1 MLNTFENLWNGTL
14 TGEARLNALKYVDSN
29 ICLENKDSGEHF
41 LYHVAKN
48 GETKLLRKLTDVE
61 VLGTVGLL
69 AKMFG
74 YTTNEAGYKVL
85 DSHVRAIYGDSITP
99 NRARQMYERLAE
111 KGFAACNVALGA
123 GSFSTQCAET
133 VDGKLLPF
141 TRDSYGIAVKATWC
155 EAEQDIPVYAERALE
170 DKDMLLEMAGRDVAL
185 YNVNCSTAYRVHVD
199 ENLHVHYGETID
211 ESNLPKIKVER
222 QLFKNP
228 KTDTG
233 KFKKSQKGLIYVTEE
248 NGEIVAYDGYTTD
261 TIPKEGNLL
270 QPIFRDGKMLKE
282 TTLAEIRNRLHNN
295 NF

>member
-1 MLNTFENLWNGTL
+1 M
-14 TGEARLNALKYVDSN
+14 
-29 ICLENKDSGEHF
+29 EH
-41 LYHVAKN
+41 
-48 GETKLLRKLTDVE
+48 RKLCRCIDTLIFVKDEQCYYKFRKDNGKDVWDKIE
-61 VLGTVGLL
+61 KPVDVLGTVELL
-69 AKMFG
+69 WEMFG
-74 YTTNEAGYKVL
+74 GTVNEAGYKVL

-133 VDGKLLPF
+133 TDGRLLPF

-155 EAEQDIPVYAERALE
+155 
-170 DKDMLLEMAGRDVAL
+170 KDNKG
-185 YNVNCSTAYRVHVD
+185 N
-199 ENLHVHYGETID
+199 
-211 ESNLPKIKVER
+211 ER

-270 QPIFRDGKMLKE
+270 QPIFRDGKMISE
-282 TTLAEIRNRLHNN
+282 TTLAEIRNKLHNN